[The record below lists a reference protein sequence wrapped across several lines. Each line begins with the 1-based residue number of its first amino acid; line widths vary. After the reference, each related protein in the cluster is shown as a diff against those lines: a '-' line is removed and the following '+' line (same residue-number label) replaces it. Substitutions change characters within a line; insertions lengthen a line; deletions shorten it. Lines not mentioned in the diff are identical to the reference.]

1 MELVD
6 TGDLKSPGFGRA
18 GSIPAPGTNLNLNS
32 FGGEGEERGG
42 KSQLHALLCTH
53 HTSLYPSDLR
63 DPLIYWSGSRIA
75 MNRIELLKK
84 IDAVFG
90 GLAVALLPASPS
102 VTGIPICH
110 RILVIRPGGI
120 GDAVLLV
127 PLLQQLQKRW
137 PQARIDVLAEQR
149 NAAIFTLCP
158 LVDRIFRYDRGEL
171 FRVLRTR
178 YDLVIDTEQ
187 WHRLSAVV
195 ARQVSARVRIGFGSN
210 ERRQLFT
217 HAVAYTHQRYEA
229 DSFFDLL
236 RPLAIEPPEEI
247 ASPFL
252 VVPEPASRC
261 AEQLLQPLA
270 GQSFVVLFPGASI
283 AERRWGADR
292 FAQLAARLTSD
303 GWPVVVIGGRDDRA
317 SADTIIAAAGGL
329 NLAGQ
334 TSLPGSAAILARAGL
349 LVSGDSGMLH
359 VAVGL
364 GRPTVAL
371 FGSGIA
377 AKWAPRG
384 AGHRVLNRE
393 LACSPCTRFG
403 STPPCPHGV
412 RCLEL
417 ISVDEVYQ
425 AATSLLTGRSMSGT
439 AASGE

>member
-1 MELVD
+1 
-6 TGDLKSPGFGRA
+6 
-18 GSIPAPGTNLNLNS
+18 
-32 FGGEGEERGG
+32 
-42 KSQLHALLCTH
+42 
-53 HTSLYPSDLR
+53 
-63 DPLIYWSGSRIA
+63 

-84 IDAVFG
+84 IDAVVG
-90 GLAVALLPASPS
+90 RLAVALLPPSPPVSRLS
-102 VTGIPICH
+102 VCR

-127 PLLQQLQKRW
+127 PLLQQLQQRW
-137 PQARIDVLAEQR
+137 PEARIDLLAERR
-149 NAAIFTLCP
+149 NAAIFKLCP
-158 LVDRIFRYDRGEL
+158 VVDRIHLYDKDGL
-171 FRVLRTR
+171 CKVLRTR

-195 ARQVSARVRIGFGSN
+195 ARQVPARVRIGFGSN

-217 HAVAYTHQRYEA
+217 HAVAYTHQRYEV
-229 DSFFDLL
+229 DSFLDLL
-236 RPLAIEPPEEI
+236 RPLAIEPPDVL

-252 VVPEPASRC
+252 IVPA
-261 AEQLLQPLA
+261 AERQRAGELLQLLA
-270 GQSFVVLFPGASI
+270 GRPFVALFPGASI

-292 FAQLAARLTSD
+292 FGELAARLSND
-303 GWPVVVIGGRDDRA
+303 GWPVVVIGGPDDRPGG
-317 SADTIIAAAGGL
+317 DTIIAAADGL

-334 TSLPGSAAILARAGL
+334 TSLPGSAAIIARASL
-349 LVSGDSGMLH
+349 LISGDSGMLH

-384 AGHRVLNRE
+384 GNHRLLNRE

-403 STPPCPHGV
+403 TTPPCPHGV

-417 ISVDEVYQ
+417 ITVEDVYQ
-425 AATSLLTGRSMSGT
+425 AAGNLL
-439 AASGE
+439 AAPGE